1 MTRSVRI
8 PLPHG
13 LFAVIDSA
21 DAALV
26 REYSW
31 HLKTQTARPEHIY
44 AQTSM
49 RLPGGRKKS
58 VLLHRMLMDARQGEV
73 VDHVNGDTLDCRR
86 KNLRLATARGNS
98 TNVTSSKNQKLGGYK
113 GVSWNKNAGKW
124 EAGICAGEVKANG
137 KRRRI
142 YLGLFESEREAAGAY
157 DSAARHAYGEFAST
171 NFP

>member
-1 MTRSVRI
+1 VSGVRI

-13 LFAVIDSA
+13 LVALIDAA
-21 DAALV
+21 DAPLV

-31 HLKTQTARPEHIY
+31 HLKTQAARPDHIY

-58 VLLHRMLMDARQGEV
+58 VLLHRMIMDARPGEV

-98 TNVTSSKNQKLGGYK
+98 TNVTSSKNQKRGGYK
-113 GVSWNKNAGKW
+113 GVSWNQNAGKW
-124 EAGICAGEVKANG
+124 EAGICAGEVKSNG
-137 KRRRI
+137 KRRRL
-142 YLGLFESEREAAGAY
+142 YLGLFENERDAARAYDEAAKYYFG
-157 DSAARHAYGEFAST
+157 SFAAVNG
-171 NFP
+171 